1 MEDVTTAALV
11 LTPSACAVSALLART
26 LLYGQMESVVWQS
39 SISLANA
46 ALKLSALMQWFP

>member
-11 LTPSACAVSALLART
+11 LTPSACAVSALLARN